1 MRPTTLT
8 HNSYRTNFFVATVT
22 AVGISGFWFWLT
34 WRYDFDLADE
44 GFYWYGVQRILQG
57 EVPLRD
63 FMAYDVGR
71 YYWAAAFMRFMGD
84 DGLFAARLSAAV
96 YQTFG
101 TLLGVFT
108 CLLALQREGAV
119 RWLFALLAAFILAI
133 WAIPYYKVYDHASS
147 IIIVAMLVL
156 MQKINKPPAWLFAGI
171 CLGIAAIMGRNHGV
185 YGAVASI
192 FVISALLIKAPS
204 RRALAGLCGYFVLGV
219 LIGFSPTLIMMLAI
233 DGFTAAF
240 INSIVSMVKYGATN
254 IALPVPWPWS
264 VKLEGLGVFWTVVT
278 ISTGIGFVFLLAFP
292 LIGIL
297 ALAFNRF
304 DLNSDTRKILIATI
318 AAAIPYAHYAFSRS
332 DLTHLSLGIFPALIG
347 LMAAAGLMK
356 GLRPLMLVV
365 SLLGVSLITLSA
377 SNAYLAHNL
386 IKMDHVKT
394 DIAGEQLWIS
404 RGLSE
409 RLQLI
414 TGELQEL
421 TSTSGKFLALPN
433 MPSIHAI
440 FHAKMPV
447 WEIYSLIPRDREFE
461 IAEIKRLESSLPEL
475 VLLSDHALDGNPEF
489 RYSRT
494 HPLTYAWLISKYRSS
509 GGNQKLENFNL
520 KVYLLDRSTQ

>member
-1 MRPTTLT
+1 MIST
-8 HNSYRTNFFVATVT
+8 HNSYRTNFFVATVI

-44 GFYWYGVQRILQG
+44 GYYWYGAQRVLQG

-63 FMAYDVGR
+63 FMSYDVGR
-71 YYWAAAFMRFMGD
+71 YYWAATFMRLMGD
-84 DGLFAARLSAAV
+84 DGPFAARLSAAT

-101 TLLGVFT
+101 ILLGVFT

-119 RWLFALLAAFILAI
+119 RWLFALLAAFILTI
-133 WAIPYYKVYDHASS
+133 WAIPYYKVYDHATS

-156 MQKINKPPAWLFAGI
+156 MLKTAKPAAWLFAGI

-192 FVISALLIKAPS
+192 FVISALLVLAPS

-219 LIGFSPTLIMMLAI
+219 LIGFSPTLIMMLAV

-240 INSIVSMVKYGATN
+240 INSLILMFKYGATN
-254 IALPVPWPWS
+254 LPLPVPWPWA
-264 VKLEGLGVFWTVVT
+264 VKWRELGIFWTTVT
-278 ISTGIGFVFLLAFP
+278 IFTGIGFIFLLAFP
-292 LIGIL
+292 LVGIL
-297 ALAFNRF
+297 ALAFKRF
-304 DLNSDTRKILIATI
+304 DLNEDAKKVLVATI
-318 AAAIPYAHYAFSRS
+318 AAAIPYAHYAFSRP

-347 LMAAAGLMK
+347 LMAAGGLMK
-356 GLRPLMLVV
+356 GLRPLALGV
-365 SLLGVSLITLSA
+365 SLLGISLITMSG

-386 IKMDHVKT
+386 IKMDYVKT
-394 DIAGEQLWIS
+394 DVAGEQLWIS

-414 TGELQEL
+414 TRELQEL
-421 TSTSGKFLALPN
+421 TGPSGKFLAIPN

-440 FHAKMPV
+440 FRTRMPI
-447 WEIYSLIPRDREFE
+447 WEIYPLFPRGRDFE
-461 IAEIKRLESSLPEL
+461 IAEIKRLESALPEL
-475 VLLSDHALDGNPEF
+475 ILLSDHALDGNPEF
-489 RYSRT
+489 RYSRM
-494 HPLTYAWLISKYRSS
+494 HPLTYAWLISRYRPFN
-509 GGNQKLENFNL
+509 GCPKLEDFNL
-520 KVYLLDRSTQ
+520 KVYLLDRST

>member
-1 MRPTTLT
+1 
-8 HNSYRTNFFVATVT
+8 V
-22 AVGISGFWFWLT
+22 ISSFWFWLT

-44 GFYWYGVQRILQG
+44 GFYWYGVQRVLRG

-71 YYWAAAFMRFMGD
+71 YYWAATFMRLMED
-84 DGLFAARLSAAV
+84 DGLFAARVSAAV
-96 YQTFG
+96 YQAFG

-108 CLLALQREGAV
+108 CLLALRREGAV
-119 RWLFALLAAFILAI
+119 RWLFALLAACIFTI
-133 WAIPYYKVYDHASS
+133 WTIPYYKVYDHATS
-147 IIIVAMLVL
+147 IVIVAMLVIML
-156 MQKINKPPAWLFAGI
+156 KTTKPAAWLFAGI

-192 FVISALLIKAPS
+192 FVISVLLVRAPS
-204 RRALAGLCGYFVLGV
+204 RRALASLCGYFVLGV

-240 INSIVSMVKYGATN
+240 IHSIVLMFKYGATN

-264 VKLEGLGVFWTVVT
+264 VKPGELGIFWTAVT

-292 LIGIL
+292 LVGTL
-297 ALAFNRF
+297 ALAFKRF
-304 DLNSDTRKILIATI
+304 DLNSDAGKVLVATI

-347 LMAAAGLMK
+347 LMAAGGFTK
-356 GLRPLMLVV
+356 GSRPLVLVV
-365 SLLGVSLITLSA
+365 GLLGVSLVTLSGA
-377 SNAYLAHNL
+377 NAYLSHNL
-386 IKMDHVKT
+386 IKMDYVKT
-394 DIAGEQLWIS
+394 DVAGEQLWIS

-414 TGELQEL
+414 TRELQEL
-421 TSTSGKFLALPN
+421 TSPSGKFLAIPN

-440 FHAKMPV
+440 FRVKMPI
-447 WEIYSLIPRDREFE
+447 WDIYPLVPRDRDFE
-461 IAEIKRLESSLPEL
+461 IAEIKRMESSLPEL
-475 VLLSDHALDGNPEF
+475 VLLSDYALDGNPELRF
-489 RYSRT
+489 SRV
-494 HPLTYAWLISKYRSS
+494 HSLTYAWLISRYRLSN
-509 GGNQKLENFNL
+509 GNQKLDDFNL
-520 KVYLLDRSTQ
+520 KVYLLRHY

>member
-1 MRPTTLT
+1 
-8 HNSYRTNFFVATVT
+8 VAAVT
-22 AVGISGFWFWLT
+22 AVGISGFWFSLT

-63 FMAYDVGR
+63 FMSYDVGR
-71 YYWAAAFMRFMGD
+71 YYWAAAFMRLMGD

-119 RWLFALLAAFILAI
+119 RWLFALLAAFILTI

-156 MQKINKPPAWLFAGI
+156 MQKITKPAAWLFAGV
-171 CLGIAAIMGRNHGV
+171 CLGITAIMGRNHGV
-185 YGAVASI
+185 YGVVASI
-192 FVISALLIKAPS
+192 FVISALLVQAPS
-204 RRALAGLCGYFVLGV
+204 RRALAGLCGYFVLGI

-233 DGFTAAF
+233 DDFPAAF
-240 INSIVSMVKYGATN
+240 INSIVLMFKYGATN

-264 VKLEGLGVFWTVVT
+264 VKPEGLGLFWTAVT
-278 ISTGIGFVFLLAFP
+278 IATGIGFVFLLAFP
-292 LIGIL
+292 LVGIL
-297 ALAFNRF
+297 ALAFRRF
-304 DLNSDTRKILIATI
+304 DLNSDARKVLVAAI

-347 LMAAAGLMK
+347 LMAAGGLMK
-356 GLRPLMLVV
+356 GLRPLALVV
-365 SLLGVSLITLSA
+365 SLLGVSLVTLSG

-386 IKMDHVKT
+386 IKIDYVKT
-394 DIAGEQLWIS
+394 DVGGEQLWIS

-414 TGELQEL
+414 TRELQEL
-421 TSTSGKFLALPN
+421 TGPSGKFLALPN
-433 MPSIHAI
+433 MSSIHAI
-440 FHAKMPV
+440 FRTKMPV
-447 WEIYSLIPRDREFE
+447 WDIYPLFPRDRDFE
-461 IAEIKRLESSLPEL
+461 IAEIKRLELSLPEL
-475 VLLSDHALDGNPEF
+475 VLLSDHELDGNPNF
-489 RYSRT
+489 RYSRM
-494 HPLTYAWLISKYRSS
+494 HPLTYAWFISRYRPSE
-509 GGNQKLENFNL
+509 GNPKLEDFNL